1 MFEDG
6 KCPMFDKEV
15 LNLYSHIIN
24 DRFMKI
30 LCSLGCSVK
39 CGEILKQELDKNGQ
53 KERYH
58 KMH

>member
-39 CGEILKQELDKNGQ
+39 CGEILKQELVKKDLM
-53 KERYH
+53 EE
-58 KMH
+58 